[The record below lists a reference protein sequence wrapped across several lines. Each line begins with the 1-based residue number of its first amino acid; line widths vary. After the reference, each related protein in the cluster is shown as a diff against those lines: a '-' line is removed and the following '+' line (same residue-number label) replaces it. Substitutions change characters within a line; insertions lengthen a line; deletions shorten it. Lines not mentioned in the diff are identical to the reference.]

1 MIDLEAELFTEIATA
16 LRTEFSGIVVTG
28 EYTNAPAKFPYASI
42 VEADNYIDSRY
53 LDSGD
58 EEKFARL
65 MYEVN
70 VYSNKEG
77 TKKSECRKILNF
89 IDKMMYKRNFTRIS
103 MNPVPNLEDAKI
115 YRLNARYEGVTDG
128 NMMFMKG

>member
-1 MIDLEAELFTEIATA
+1 MKDIEATLFTEIATD
-16 LRTEFSGIVVTG
+16 LRKEFPGIVVTG

-42 VEADNYIDSRY
+42 VEADNYIDNRY
-53 LDSGD
+53 LDSGS

-89 IDKMMYKRNFTRIS
+89 IDKMMYLRNFTRIS

-128 NMMFMKG
+128 EATYRR

>member
-1 MIDLEAELFTEIATA
+1 MVDIESQVFTKIATA
-16 LRTEFSGIVVTG
+16 LRKEFAGIFVTG
-28 EYTNAPAKFPYASI
+28 EYVNAPAKFPFVSI
-42 VEADNYIDSRY
+42 VEADNYTDSRF
-53 LDSGD
+53 LDTAD
-58 EEKFARL
+58 QERYARL

-89 IDKMMYKRNFTRIS
+89 IDKMLYGMDFTRIS

-115 YRLNARYEGVTDG
+115 YRLNARYEVVSDG
-128 NMMFMKG
+128 ETTYRK

>member
-1 MIDLEAELFTEIATA
+1 MIDVESRIFTEIATA
-16 LRTEFSGIVVTG
+16 LRTEFPGIVVTG
-28 EYTNAPAKFPYASI
+28 EYTSAPAKFPYASI

-70 VYSNKEG
+70 VYSNKQG
-77 TKKSECRKILNF
+77 TKKSECREILNF
-89 IDKMMYKRNFTRIS
+89 IDKMMYSRNFTRIS
-103 MNPVPNLEDAKI
+103 MTPVPNLEDAKI
-115 YRLNARYEGVTDG
+115 YRLSARYEGVTDG
-128 NMMFMKG
+128 ETMFRK

>member
-1 MIDLEAELFTEIATA
+1 MKDIEATLFTEIATD
-16 LRTEFSGIVVTG
+16 LRKEFPGIVVTG

-42 VEADNYIDSRY
+42 VEADNYIDSRF
-53 LDSGD
+53 LDSGS

-77 TKKSECRKILNF
+77 MKKSECRMILNF
-89 IDKMMYKRNFTRIS
+89 IDKMMYLRNFTRIS

-128 NMMFMKG
+128 NMTFRR